1 MAGFYQDGGREIDVV
16 QSDLARCANSIDQTD
31 VFAWNRIE
39 ASVTDYDKND
49 ELQGI
54 STNCVFY
61 DSFDAH
67 IKTIDYLDFPAKRLI
82 VMICAMLA
90 LPIVSIVIWTLLV
103 YIVVLTL

>member
-16 QSDLARCANSIDQTD
+16 QSDLARCANSIDQED
-31 VFAWNRIE
+31 VFAWNKIE
-39 ASVTDYDKND
+39 AIGADFDKQG
-49 ELQGI
+49 ELQGV

-61 DSFDAH
+61 NSLDTH
-67 IKTIDYLDFPAKRLI
+67 VKTIDYLDFPAKRLM

-90 LPIVSIVIWTLLV
+90 LPIVSIVIWTLLI